1 MQDPARV
8 IRETD
13 ADAVRLGKTLVRSAR
28 FGALATLD
36 HTNGFPTV
44 SRVGVA
50 TDLDGTPV
58 ILVSMLAAHTKA
70 LLGDA
75 RCSLLLGEPGKGD
88 ALAYPRISLWCNA
101 ERVEATGA
109 DAARVRRRYLNRNPK
124 ASLYAGLGDFHF
136 FRLCIRAASLN
147 GGFGRAYQL
156 AGGELS
162 APCLAGLAEIE
173 QSAIDKMNAD
183 HPEAI
188 RLCASI
194 SQSLNHLSGVSA
206 ASTLKAWMSRAGT
219 ASDASTTL
227 RSLKR
232 CNSCSR
238 TSPKWLKRRE
248 TVIDSADLASTP
260 PL

>member
-136 FRLCIRAASLN
+136 FRLCIRSASLN

-188 RLCASI
+188 RLCAVHFSKLEPLEWRI
-194 SQSLNHLSGVSA
+194 CGIDAEGLDVACGDRFGRIDYPTQLEEVQQLQPHLAEMAQA
-206 ASTLKAWMSRAGT
+206 ARDGH
-219 ASDASTTL
+219 
-227 RSLKR
+227 
-232 CNSCSR
+232 
-238 TSPKWLKRRE
+238 
-248 TVIDSADLASTP
+248 
-260 PL
+260 